1 MHGFHHNTEKLL
13 VPYQASKRVAARTV
27 KCSADFY
34 SKKSGPSDEFMRGC
48 GRSSVSSDVGFPCP
62 KLATRKDLRPMSND
76 KPLRSDHFPER
87 RQTHLSKVSDDSRQA
102 LCARPTECA
111 PGEVL
116 WKHLRKCQGHETS
129 RPSIVDCS
137 VTRRDTTVVLILSP
151 GFNHRSTWS
160 EEVKGMMFTQATYYK
175 RAFGRKQIDASCA
188 SGPPGVVRCPST
200 CRARRA
206 VSRVIVRRVLSGR
219 QLAWQ
224 STIIQ
229 NGRISG
235 AKQTSMLQRLDRLR
249 RSKI

>member
-1 MHGFHHNTEKLL
+1 MHGFGHNTEKLL

-34 SKKSGPSDEFMRGC
+34 SKKPGLSDEFMRGR
-48 GRSSVSSDVGFPCP
+48 GRSSVSSDVGFSCP
-62 KLATRKDLRPMSND
+62 KPAMSKDLRPMSD
-76 KPLRSDHFPER
+76 GKPLRSDHFPER

-129 RPSIVDCS
+129 RPSPPIVDCS
-137 VTRRDTTVVLILSP
+137 VTRRNTTVVLILSP
-151 GFNHRSTWS
+151 WFNHRSTWS
-160 EEVKGMMFTQATYYK
+160 EKVKDLMTNVLSDESKLMLLVHQAPRVY
-175 RAFGRKQIDASCA
+175 DA
-188 SGPPGVVRCPST
+188 PV
-200 CRARRA
+200 RA
-206 VSRVIVRRVLSGR
+206 VRGAFSRVIVRRVLSGR